1 MRHRIGSAGVFAVVL
16 LAACEPTVSPQLEP
30 SPAPARTTAFLG
42 SDAEIDRV
50 LQALHPGRPVDPR
63 DRDALRQLGAVID
76 RITAAPPPE
85 SSGPPSVSP
94 AMERALR
101 DMVAAE
107 GDVAAITRILQRLAA
122 ERNAETR

>member
-30 SPAPARTTAFLG
+30 SPAPARTTFLG

-50 LQALHPGRPVDPR
+50 LQALHPGKPVDPR
-63 DRDALRQLGAVID
+63 DRDALRQLGAVMD
-76 RITAAPPPE
+76 RMPAAPPLE
-85 SSGPPSVSP
+85 SPGPPPVSP

-101 DMVAAE
+101 DMMAAD
-107 GDVAAITRILQRLAA
+107 GDVVAITRILQRLAE
-122 ERNAETR
+122 ERNSETR